1 MDSVS
6 EFIDSMSGFRFK
18 LDTFYY
24 RHLKMCEQAQKETRD
39 AMYV

>member
-6 EFIDSMSGFRFK
+6 EFIDSMSGFWFK

-24 RHLKMCEQAQKETRD
+24 GHLKMCEQS
-39 AMYV
+39 